1 MDIQIDRESAI
12 AFVDVG
18 EISSIPEIQTMI
30 EALLAHPDFVDG
42 MDTIYDYRRADFS
55 NIDAEDMKMLADFL
69 VPHLPRLAKRVI
81 MVVEREMEYGVIRMW
96 GVYSEKL
103 ASRERRIFRD
113 VDVAREWFLS
123 NKQP

>member
-18 EISSIPEIQTMI
+18 EISGTPEIQTMI

-55 NIDAEDMKMLADFL
+55 NIDADDMKTLAQYL

>member
-42 MDTIYDYRRADFS
+42 MDTIYDCRRADFS
-55 NIDAEDMKMLADFL
+55 NIDADDMKTLAQYL

>member
-1 MDIQIDRESAI
+1 MDIKIDRESAI